1 MIERS
6 SDKIDPVEITVLS
19 GFLGSGKTTLIR
31 TLLERPDLQKTAVI
45 INEFGDL
52 GVDGEIVKQCSDET
66 CPEENI
72 LELANGCICCTVADD
87 FIPTMKSL
95 LGGQYLPEHILIET
109 SGLALPKPLLKA
121 FEWPEIRSR
130 LTVDSVL
137 AVVDAEA
144 VVNGIFAPQMST
156 ELEEKQN
163 QTYVEHETP
172 LSEVFEDQINCS
184 DVVLLTK
191 PDLVKNI
198 SDARNIIIK
207 EMERNVPILEVQNG
221 DIGADVILGVNAAA
235 ETDLDNRRS
244 HHDGFDDHEHDDFDT
259 FSITVPKILDVEK
272 FKIVL
277 EKLIRE
283 NDILRI
289 KGFLR
294 VESKPLN
301 LLVQSVGKRLSVN
314 FTDTKIPV
322 ENTGNLVFIGEKG
335 RIDKDVISAYLHSSL
350 N

>member
-1 MIERS
+1 MS
-6 SDKIDPVEITVLS
+6 SLEKIPVTILT
-19 GFLGSGKTTLIR
+19 GFLGAGKTTLIR
-31 TLLERPDLQKTAVI
+31 NLILKNKSKKLAVI

-95 LGGQYLPEHILIET
+95 LEGQYIPEHILIET

-259 FSITVPKILDVEK
+259 FSITVPKILDVES
-272 FKIVL
+272 FKLVL
-277 EKLIRE
+277 ETLIRE

-301 LLVQSVGKRLSVN
+301 LLVQGVGKRLSVN
-314 FTDTKIPV
+314 FTDTKITV

-335 RIDKDVISAYLHSSL
+335 RIDQDVISAYLHSSL

>member
-1 MIERS
+1 MS
-6 SDKIDPVEITVLS
+6 SLEKIPVTILT
-19 GFLGSGKTTLIR
+19 GFLGAGKTTLIR
-31 TLLERPDLQKTAVI
+31 NLILKNKSKKLAVI

-95 LGGQYLPEHILIET
+95 LEGQYLPEHILIET

-259 FSITVPKILDVEK
+259 FSISVPKILDEEK

-277 EKLIRE
+277 ETLIRE

-301 LLVQSVGKRLSVN
+301 LLVQGVGKRLSVN
-314 FTDTKIPV
+314 FTDTKIPL

-335 RIDKDVISAYLHSSL
+335 RIDQDVISAYLHSSL

>member
-1 MIERS
+1 MS
-6 SDKIDPVEITVLS
+6 SLEKIPVTILT
-19 GFLGSGKTTLIR
+19 GFLGAGKTTLIR
-31 TLLERPDLQKTAVI
+31 NLILKNKSKKLAVI

-95 LGGQYLPEHILIET
+95 LEGQYIPEHILIET

-144 VVNGIFAPQMST
+144 VVNGIFAPQMSN

-172 LSEVFEDQINCS
+172 LSEVFEDKINCS
-184 DVVLLTK
+184 DLVLLTK
-191 PDLVKNI
+191 PDLVENI

-244 HHDGFDDHEHDDFDT
+244 HHDGFEDHEHDDFDT

-277 EKLIRE
+277 ETLIRE

-301 LLVQSVGKRLSVN
+301 LLVQGVGKRLSVN

-335 RIDKDVISAYLHSSL
+335 RIDQDVISAYLHSRL

>member
-1 MIERS
+1 MS
-6 SDKIDPVEITVLS
+6 SLEKIPVTILT
-19 GFLGSGKTTLIR
+19 GFLGAGKTTLIR
-31 TLLERPDLQKTAVI
+31 NLILKNKSKKLAVI

-191 PDLVKNI
+191 PDLVENI
-198 SDARNIIIK
+198 SVARNIIIK
-207 EMERNVPILEVQNG
+207 ELERNVPILEVQNG

-259 FSITVPKILDVEK
+259 FSITVPKILDVES
-272 FKIVL
+272 FKLVL
-277 EKLIRE
+277 ETLIRE

-289 KGFLR
+289 KGFLQ

-301 LLVQSVGKRLSVN
+301 LLVQGVGKRLSVN

-335 RIDKDVISAYLHSSL
+335 RIDQDVISAYLHSSL

>member
-1 MIERS
+1 MS
-6 SDKIDPVEITVLS
+6 SLEKIPVTILT
-19 GFLGSGKTTLIR
+19 GFLGAGKTTLIR
-31 TLLERPDLQKTAVI
+31 NLILKNKSKKLAVI

-95 LGGQYLPEHILIET
+95 LEGQYIPEHILIET

-191 PDLVKNI
+191 PDLVENI

-221 DIGADVILGVNAAA
+221 DIEADVILGVNAAA

-259 FSITVPKILDVEK
+259 FSISVPKILDLEK

-277 EKLIRE
+277 ETLIRE

-301 LLVQSVGKRLSVN
+301 LLVQGVGKRLSVN

-335 RIDKDVISAYLHSSL
+335 RIDQDVISAYLHSSL

>member
-1 MIERS
+1 MS
-6 SDKIDPVEITVLS
+6 SLEKIPVTILT
-19 GFLGSGKTTLIR
+19 GFLGAGKTTLIR
-31 TLLERPDLQKTAVI
+31 NLILKNKSKKLAVI

-52 GVDGEIVKQCSDET
+52 GVDREIVKQCSDET

-95 LGGQYLPEHILIET
+95 LEGQYLPEHILIET

-144 VVNGIFAPQMST
+144 VVNGIFAPQMSN

-259 FSITVPKILDVEK
+259 FSISVPKILDVEK

-277 EKLIRE
+277 ETLIRE

-301 LLVQSVGKRLSVN
+301 LLVQGVGKRLSVN

-335 RIDKDVISAYLHSSL
+335 RIDQDVISAYLHSSL

>member
-1 MIERS
+1 MS
-6 SDKIDPVEITVLS
+6 SLEKIPVTILT
-19 GFLGSGKTTLIR
+19 GFLGAGKTTLIR
-31 TLLERPDLQKTAVI
+31 NLILRNKSKKLAVI

-191 PDLVKNI
+191 PDLVENI

-259 FSITVPKILDVEK
+259 FSISVPKILDIEK

-277 EKLIRE
+277 ETLIRE

-289 KGFLR
+289 KGFLQ

-335 RIDKDVISAYLHSSL
+335 RIDQDVISAYLHSSL

>member
-1 MIERS
+1 MS
-6 SDKIDPVEITVLS
+6 SLEKIPVTILT
-19 GFLGSGKTTLIR
+19 GFLGAGKTTLIR
-31 TLLERPDLQKTAVI
+31 NLILKNKSKKLAVI

-95 LGGQYLPEHILIET
+95 LEGQYIPEHILIET

-130 LTVDSVL
+130 LTVASVL

-144 VVNGIFAPQMST
+144 VVNGIFAPQMSN

-259 FSITVPKILDVEK
+259 FSITVPRIQDVES
-272 FKIVL
+272 FKLVL
-277 EKLIRE
+277 ERLIRE

-301 LLVQSVGKRLSVN
+301 LLVQGVGKRLSVN
-314 FTDTKIPV
+314 FTDTKIPL

-335 RIDKDVISAYLHSSL
+335 RIDQDVISAYLRSSL

>member
-1 MIERS
+1 MS
-6 SDKIDPVEITVLS
+6 SLEKIPVTILT
-19 GFLGSGKTTLIR
+19 GFLGAGKTTLIR
-31 TLLERPDLQKTAVI
+31 NLILKNKSKKLAVI

-95 LGGQYLPEHILIET
+95 LEGQYIPEHILIET

-191 PDLVKNI
+191 PDLVENI
-198 SDARNIIIK
+198 SVARNIVIK
-207 EMERNVPILEVQNG
+207 EIERNVPILEVQNG

-259 FSITVPKILDVEK
+259 FSISVPKILDIEK

-277 EKLIRE
+277 ETLIRK

-301 LLVQSVGKRLSVN
+301 LLVQGVGKRLSVN

-335 RIDKDVISAYLHSSL
+335 RIDQDVISAYLHSSL

>member
-1 MIERS
+1 MS
-6 SDKIDPVEITVLS
+6 SLEKIPVTILT
-19 GFLGSGKTTLIR
+19 GFLGAGKTTLIR
-31 TLLERPDLQKTAVI
+31 NLILKNKSKKLAVI

-72 LELANGCICCTVADD
+72 LELANGCICCTVADG

-277 EKLIRE
+277 ETLIRE

-289 KGFLR
+289 KGFLQ

-335 RIDKDVISAYLHSSL
+335 RIDQDVISAYLHSSL

>member
-1 MIERS
+1 MS
-6 SDKIDPVEITVLS
+6 SLEKIPVTILT
-19 GFLGSGKTTLIR
+19 GFLGAGKTTLIR
-31 TLLERPDLQKTAVI
+31 NLILKNKSKKLAVI

-95 LGGQYLPEHILIET
+95 LEGQYLPEHILIET

-144 VVNGIFAPQMST
+144 VINGIFAPQMST

-191 PDLVKNI
+191 PDLVENI

-259 FSITVPKILDVEK
+259 FSISVPKILDIEK

-277 EKLIRE
+277 ETLIRE

-301 LLVQSVGKRLSVN
+301 LLVQGVGKRLSVN

-335 RIDKDVISAYLHSSL
+335 RIDQDVISAYLHSSL

>member
-1 MIERS
+1 MS
-6 SDKIDPVEITVLS
+6 SLEKIPVTILT
-19 GFLGSGKTTLIR
+19 GFLGAGKTTLIR
-31 TLLERPDLQKTAVI
+31 NLILKNKSKKLAVI

-95 LGGQYLPEHILIET
+95 LEGQYIPEHILIET

-144 VVNGIFAPQMST
+144 VVNGIFAPQMSN

-191 PDLVKNI
+191 PDLVENI

-259 FSITVPKILDVEK
+259 FSITVPKILDVES
-272 FKIVL
+272 FKLVL
-277 EKLIRE
+277 ETLIRK

-301 LLVQSVGKRLSVN
+301 LLVQGVGKRLSVN

-335 RIDKDVISAYLHSSL
+335 RIDQNVISAYLHSSL

>member
-1 MIERS
+1 M
-6 SDKIDPVEITVLS
+6 
-19 GFLGSGKTTLIR
+19 GAGKTTLIR
-31 TLLERPDLQKTAVI
+31 NLILKNKSKKLAVI

-95 LGGQYLPEHILIET
+95 LEGQYLPEHILIET

-144 VVNGIFAPQMST
+144 VVNGIFAPQMSN

-259 FSITVPKILDVEK
+259 FSISVPKILDLEK

-277 EKLIRE
+277 ETLIRE

-301 LLVQSVGKRLSVN
+301 LLVQGVGKRLSVN

-335 RIDKDVISAYLHSSL
+335 RIDQDVISAYLHSSL

>member
-1 MIERS
+1 MS
-6 SDKIDPVEITVLS
+6 SLEKIPVTILT
-19 GFLGSGKTTLIR
+19 GFLGAGKTTLIR
-31 TLLERPDLQKTAVI
+31 NLILKNKSKKLAVI

-95 LGGQYLPEHILIET
+95 LEGQYLPEHILIET

-191 PDLVKNI
+191 PDLVENT

-259 FSITVPKILDVEK
+259 FSISVPKILDIEK

-277 EKLIRE
+277 ETLILK

-294 VESKPLN
+294 AESKPLN
-301 LLVQSVGKRLSVN
+301 LLVQGVGKRLSVN

-322 ENTGNLVFIGEKG
+322 ENTVNLVLIGEKG
-335 RIDKDVISAYLHSSL
+335 RIDQDVISAYLHSSL

>member
-1 MIERS
+1 MS
-6 SDKIDPVEITVLS
+6 SLEKIPVTILT
-19 GFLGSGKTTLIR
+19 GFLGAGKTTLIR
-31 TLLERPDLQKTAVI
+31 NLILKNKSKKLAVI

-95 LGGQYLPEHILIET
+95 LEGQYIPEHILIET

-144 VVNGIFAPQMST
+144 VVNGIFAPQMSN

-221 DIGADVILGVNAAA
+221 NIGADVILGVNAAA

-259 FSITVPKILDVEK
+259 FSISVPKILDIEK

-277 EKLIRE
+277 ETLIRE

-301 LLVQSVGKRLSVN
+301 LLVQGVGKRLSVN

-335 RIDKDVISAYLHSSL
+335 RIDQDVISAYLHSSL

>member
-1 MIERS
+1 MS
-6 SDKIDPVEITVLS
+6 SLEKIPVTILT
-19 GFLGSGKTTLIR
+19 GFLGAGKTTLIR
-31 TLLERPDLQKTAVI
+31 NLILKNKSKKLAVI

-95 LGGQYLPEHILIET
+95 LEGQYIPEHILIET

-191 PDLVKNI
+191 PDLVENI
-198 SDARNIIIK
+198 SEARNIIIK

-259 FSITVPKILDVEK
+259 FSISVPKILDIEK

-277 EKLIRE
+277 ETLIRK

-301 LLVQSVGKRLSVN
+301 LLVQGVGKRLSVN

-335 RIDKDVISAYLHSSL
+335 RIDQDVISAYLHSSL

>member
-1 MIERS
+1 MS
-6 SDKIDPVEITVLS
+6 SLEKIPVTILT
-19 GFLGSGKTTLIR
+19 GFLGAGKTTLIR
-31 TLLERPDLQKTAVI
+31 NLILKNKSKKLAVI

-95 LGGQYLPEHILIET
+95 LEGQYIPEHILIET

-144 VVNGIFAPQMST
+144 VVNGIFAPQMSN

-191 PDLVKNI
+191 PDLVENI

-221 DIGADVILGVNAAA
+221 DIGADVILGVNAEA

-259 FSITVPKILDVEK
+259 FSISVPKILDLEK

-277 EKLIRE
+277 ETLIRE

-301 LLVQSVGKRLSVN
+301 LLVQGVGKRLSVN

-335 RIDKDVISAYLHSSL
+335 KLDQDVISAYLHSSL

>member
-1 MIERS
+1 MS
-6 SDKIDPVEITVLS
+6 SLEKIPVTILT
-19 GFLGSGKTTLIR
+19 GFLGAGKTTLIR
-31 TLLERPDLQKTAVI
+31 NLILKNKSKKLAVI

-95 LGGQYLPEHILIET
+95 LEGQYIPEHILIET

-144 VVNGIFAPQMST
+144 VVNGIFAPQMSN

-259 FSITVPKILDVEK
+259 FSITVPKILDVES
-272 FKIVL
+272 FKLVL
-277 EKLIRE
+277 ETLIRK

-301 LLVQSVGKRLSVN
+301 LLVQGVGKRLSVN

-335 RIDKDVISAYLHSSL
+335 RIDQDVISAYLHSSL

>member
-1 MIERS
+1 MS
-6 SDKIDPVEITVLS
+6 SLEKIPVTILT
-19 GFLGSGKTTLIR
+19 GFLGAGKTTLIR
-31 TLLERPDLQKTAVI
+31 NLILKNKSKKLAVI

-95 LGGQYLPEHILIET
+95 LEGQYLPEHILIET

-191 PDLVKNI
+191 PDLVENI

-259 FSITVPKILDVEK
+259 FSISVAKILDLEK

-277 EKLIRE
+277 ETLIRE
-283 NDILRI
+283 NNILRI

-301 LLVQSVGKRLSVN
+301 LLVQGVGKRLSVN
-314 FTDTKIPV
+314 FTDTKIPS

-335 RIDKDVISAYLHSSL
+335 RIDQDVISAYLHSSL

>member
-1 MIERS
+1 MS
-6 SDKIDPVEITVLS
+6 SLEKIPVTILT
-19 GFLGSGKTTLIR
+19 GFLGAGKTTLIR
-31 TLLERPDLQKTAVI
+31 NLILKNKSKKLAVI

-95 LGGQYLPEHILIET
+95 LEGQYIPEHILIET

-144 VVNGIFAPQMST
+144 VINGIFAPQMST

-277 EKLIRE
+277 ETLIRE

-301 LLVQSVGKRLSVN
+301 LLVQGVGKRLSVN
-314 FTDTKIPV
+314 FTDTKIPL

-335 RIDKDVISAYLHSSL
+335 RIDQDVISAYLHSSL

>member
-1 MIERS
+1 MS
-6 SDKIDPVEITVLS
+6 SLEKIPVTILT
-19 GFLGSGKTTLIR
+19 GFLGAGKTTLIR
-31 TLLERPDLQKTAVI
+31 NLILKNKSKKLAVI

-95 LGGQYLPEHILIET
+95 LEGQYLPEHILIET

-259 FSITVPKILDVEK
+259 FSISVPKILDVEK

-277 EKLIRE
+277 ETLIRE

-301 LLVQSVGKRLSVN
+301 LLVQGVGKRLSVN
-314 FTDTKIPV
+314 FTDTKIPI

-335 RIDKDVISAYLHSSL
+335 RIDQDVISAYLHSSL

>member
-1 MIERS
+1 MS
-6 SDKIDPVEITVLS
+6 SLEKIPVTILT
-19 GFLGSGKTTLIR
+19 GFLGAGKTTLIR
-31 TLLERPDLQKTAVI
+31 NLILKNKSKKLAVI

-95 LGGQYLPEHILIET
+95 LEGQYIPEHILIET

-144 VVNGIFAPQMST
+144 VVNGVFAPQMST

-191 PDLVKNI
+191 PDLVENI

-259 FSITVPKILDVEK
+259 FSISVPKILDLEK

-277 EKLIRE
+277 ETLIRE

-301 LLVQSVGKRLSVN
+301 LLVQGVGKRLSVN

-335 RIDKDVISAYLHSSL
+335 RIDQDVISAYLHSSL

>member
-1 MIERS
+1 MS
-6 SDKIDPVEITVLS
+6 SLEKSPVTILT
-19 GFLGSGKTTLIR
+19 GFLGAGKTTLIR
-31 TLLERPDLQKTAVI
+31 NLILKNKSKKLAVI

-95 LGGQYLPEHILIET
+95 LKGQYLPEHILIET

-144 VVNGIFAPQMST
+144 VVKGIFAPQMST

-207 EMERNVPILEVQNG
+207 EMERTVPILEVQNG
-221 DIGADVILGVNAAA
+221 DIVADVILGVNAAA

-244 HHDGFDDHEHDDFDT
+244 HHDGFDDHEYDDLDT

-277 EKLIRE
+277 ETLIRE

-301 LLVQSVGKRLSVN
+301 LLVQGVGKRLSVN

-335 RIDKDVISAYLHSSL
+335 RIDQDVISAYLHSSL

>member
-1 MIERS
+1 MS
-6 SDKIDPVEITVLS
+6 SLEKIPVTILT
-19 GFLGSGKTTLIR
+19 GFLGAGKTTLIR
-31 TLLERPDLQKTAVI
+31 NLILKNKSKKLAVI

-95 LGGQYLPEHILIET
+95 LEGQYIPEHILIET

-191 PDLVKNI
+191 PDLVENI

-259 FSITVPKILDVEK
+259 FSISVPKILDIEK

-277 EKLIRE
+277 ETLIRE

-335 RIDKDVISAYLHSSL
+335 RIDQDVISAYLHSSL

>member
-1 MIERS
+1 MSNLE
-6 SDKIDPVEITVLS
+6 KIPVTILT
-19 GFLGSGKTTLIR
+19 GFLGAGKTTLIR
-31 TLLERPDLQKTAVI
+31 NLILKNKSKKLAVI

-95 LGGQYLPEHILIET
+95 LEGQYLPEHILIET

-191 PDLVKNI
+191 PDLVENI

-259 FSITVPKILDVEK
+259 FSISVPKILDLEK

-277 EKLIRE
+277 ETLIQE
-283 NDILRI
+283 NEILRI

-294 VESKPLN
+294 VESKQLN
-301 LLVQSVGKRLSVN
+301 LLVQGVGKRLSVN
-314 FTDTKIPV
+314 FTDTKIPS

-335 RIDKDVISAYLHSSL
+335 RIDQDVISAYLHSSL

>member
-1 MIERS
+1 MS
-6 SDKIDPVEITVLS
+6 SLEKIPVTILT
-19 GFLGSGKTTLIR
+19 GFLGAGKTTLIR
-31 TLLERPDLQKTAVI
+31 NLILKNKSKKLAVI

-95 LGGQYLPEHILIET
+95 LEGQYIPEHILIET

-272 FKIVL
+272 FKVVL
-277 EKLIRE
+277 ETLIQK

-301 LLVQSVGKRLSVN
+301 LLVQGVGKRLSVN

-335 RIDKDVISAYLHSSL
+335 RIDQDVISAYLHSSL

>member
-1 MIERS
+1 MS
-6 SDKIDPVEITVLS
+6 SLEKIPVTILT
-19 GFLGSGKTTLIR
+19 GFLGAGKTTLIR
-31 TLLERPDLQKTAVI
+31 NLILKNKSKKLAVI

-259 FSITVPKILDVEK
+259 FSISVPKILDIEK

-277 EKLIRE
+277 ETLIRK

-301 LLVQSVGKRLSVN
+301 LLVQGVGKRLSVN

-335 RIDKDVISAYLHSSL
+335 RIDQDVISAYLHSSL

>member
-1 MIERS
+1 MS
-6 SDKIDPVEITVLS
+6 SLEKIPVTILT
-19 GFLGSGKTTLIR
+19 GFLGAGKTTLIR
-31 TLLERPDLQKTAVI
+31 NLILKNKSKKLAVI

-259 FSITVPKILDVEK
+259 FSISVPKILDLEK

-277 EKLIRE
+277 ETLIQE
-283 NDILRI
+283 NEILRI

-301 LLVQSVGKRLSVN
+301 LLVQGVGKRLSVN

-335 RIDKDVISAYLHSSL
+335 RIDQDVISAYLHSSL

>member
-1 MIERS
+1 MS
-6 SDKIDPVEITVLS
+6 SLEKIPVTVLT
-19 GFLGSGKTTLIR
+19 GFLGAGKTTLIR
-31 TLLERPDLQKTAVI
+31 NLILKNKSKKLAVI

-95 LGGQYLPEHILIET
+95 LEGQYIPEHILIET

-191 PDLVKNI
+191 PDLVENI

-259 FSITVPKILDVEK
+259 FSISVPKILDIEK

-277 EKLIRE
+277 ETLIRE

-301 LLVQSVGKRLSVN
+301 LLVQGVGKRLSVN

-335 RIDKDVISAYLHSSL
+335 RIDQDVISAYLHSSL

>member
-1 MIERS
+1 MS
-6 SDKIDPVEITVLS
+6 SLEKIPVTILT
-19 GFLGSGKTTLIR
+19 GFLGAGKTTLIR
-31 TLLERPDLQKTAVI
+31 NLILKNKSKKLAVI

-191 PDLVKNI
+191 PDLVENI

-277 EKLIRE
+277 ETLIRE

-335 RIDKDVISAYLHSSL
+335 RIDQDVISAYLHSSL

>member
-1 MIERS
+1 MS
-6 SDKIDPVEITVLS
+6 SLEKIPVTILT
-19 GFLGSGKTTLIR
+19 GFLGAGKTTLIR
-31 TLLERPDLQKTAVI
+31 NLILKNKSKKLAVI

-95 LGGQYLPEHILIET
+95 LEGQYIPEHILIET

-191 PDLVKNI
+191 PDLVENI

-259 FSITVPKILDVEK
+259 FSISVPKILDIEK

-277 EKLIRE
+277 ETLIQK

-301 LLVQSVGKRLSVN
+301 LLVQGVGKRLSVN

-335 RIDKDVISAYLHSSL
+335 RIDQDVISAYLHSSL

>member
-1 MIERS
+1 MS
-6 SDKIDPVEITVLS
+6 SLEKIPVTILT
-19 GFLGSGKTTLIR
+19 GFLGAGKTTLIR
-31 TLLERPDLQKTAVI
+31 NLILKNKSKKLAVI

-95 LGGQYLPEHILIET
+95 LEGQYLPEHILIET

-191 PDLVKNI
+191 PDLVENI

-277 EKLIRE
+277 ETLIRE

-301 LLVQSVGKRLSVN
+301 LLVQGVGKRLSVN

-335 RIDKDVISAYLHSSL
+335 RIDQDVISAYLHSSL

>member
-1 MIERS
+1 MS
-6 SDKIDPVEITVLS
+6 SLEKIPVTILT
-19 GFLGSGKTTLIR
+19 GFLGAGKTTLIR
-31 TLLERPDLQKTAVI
+31 NLILRNKSKKLAVI

-259 FSITVPKILDVEK
+259 FSISVPKILDIEK

-277 EKLIRE
+277 ETLIRK

-301 LLVQSVGKRLSVN
+301 LLVQGVGKRLSVN

-335 RIDKDVISAYLHSSL
+335 RIDQDVISAYLHSSL

>member
-1 MIERS
+1 MS
-6 SDKIDPVEITVLS
+6 SLEKIPVTILT
-19 GFLGSGKTTLIR
+19 GFLGAGKTTLIR
-31 TLLERPDLQKTAVI
+31 NLILKNKSKKLAVI

-95 LGGQYLPEHILIET
+95 LKGQYLPEHILIET

-144 VVNGIFAPQMST
+144 VVKGIFAPQMST

-191 PDLVKNI
+191 PDLVENI

-259 FSITVPKILDVEK
+259 FSISVPKILDIEK

-277 EKLIRE
+277 ETLIRK

-301 LLVQSVGKRLSVN
+301 LLVQGVGKRLSVN

-335 RIDKDVISAYLHSSL
+335 RIDQDVISAYLHSSL

>member
-1 MIERS
+1 MS
-6 SDKIDPVEITVLS
+6 SLEKIPVTILT
-19 GFLGSGKTTLIR
+19 GFLGAGKTTLIR
-31 TLLERPDLQKTAVI
+31 NLILKNKSKKLAVI

-95 LGGQYLPEHILIET
+95 LEGQYIPEHILIET

-191 PDLVKNI
+191 PDLVENI
-198 SDARNIIIK
+198 SVARNIIIK

-244 HHDGFDDHEHDDFDT
+244 HHDGFDEHEHDDFDT

-277 EKLIRE
+277 ETLIRE

-301 LLVQSVGKRLSVN
+301 LLVQGVGKRLSVN

>member
-1 MIERS
+1 MS
-6 SDKIDPVEITVLS
+6 SLEKIPVTILT
-19 GFLGSGKTTLIR
+19 GFLGAGKTTLIR
-31 TLLERPDLQKTAVI
+31 NLILKNKSKRLAVI

-95 LGGQYLPEHILIET
+95 LEGQYIPEHILIET

-144 VVNGIFAPQMST
+144 VVNGIFAPQMSN

-259 FSITVPKILDVEK
+259 FSISVPKILDIEK

-277 EKLIRE
+277 ETLIRK

-335 RIDKDVISAYLHSSL
+335 RIDQDVISAYLHSSL

>member
-1 MIERS
+1 MS
-6 SDKIDPVEITVLS
+6 SLEKIPVTILT
-19 GFLGSGKTTLIR
+19 GFLGAGKTTLIR
-31 TLLERPDLQKTAVI
+31 NLILKNKSKKLAVI

-95 LGGQYLPEHILIET
+95 LEGQYIPEHILIET

-198 SDARNIIIK
+198 SEARNIIIK

-277 EKLIRE
+277 ETLIRE

-301 LLVQSVGKRLSVN
+301 LLVQGVGKRLSVN

-335 RIDKDVISAYLHSSL
+335 RIDQDVISAYLHSSL

>member
-1 MIERS
+1 MS
-6 SDKIDPVEITVLS
+6 SLEKIPVTILT
-19 GFLGSGKTTLIR
+19 GFLGAGKTTLIR
-31 TLLERPDLQKTAVI
+31 NLILKNKSKKLAVI

-52 GVDGEIVKQCSDET
+52 GVDGEIIKQCSDET

-95 LGGQYLPEHILIET
+95 LEDQYLPEHILIET

-272 FKIVL
+272 FKIGL
-277 EKLIRE
+277 ETLIRE

-301 LLVQSVGKRLSVN
+301 LLVQGVGKRLSVN
-314 FTDTKIPV
+314 FTDTKIPL

-335 RIDKDVISAYLHSSL
+335 RIDQDVISAYLHSSL

>member
-1 MIERS
+1 MS
-6 SDKIDPVEITVLS
+6 SLEKVPVTILT
-19 GFLGSGKTTLIR
+19 GFLGAGKTTLIR
-31 TLLERPDLQKTAVI
+31 NLILKNKSKKLAVI

-95 LGGQYLPEHILIET
+95 LEGQYLPEHILIET

-259 FSITVPKILDVEK
+259 FSISVPKILDLEK

-277 EKLIRE
+277 ETLIQE

-301 LLVQSVGKRLSVN
+301 LLVQGVGKRLSVN

-335 RIDKDVISAYLHSSL
+335 RIDQDVISAYLHSSL